1 MYGGFYHLDA
11 CVLIV
16 DKDNAKEYS
25 DCHTI
30 ALISH
35 GSKVVLKFSKQDFN
49 NDPCSLWTREL
60 PNVQAG
66 FRKGRHQLPTSTG
79 S

>member
-16 DKDNAKEYS
+16 DKDNAKECS

-35 GSKVVLKFSKQDFN
+35 GSKVVLKFSKPDFN
-49 NDPCSLWTREL
+49 NDPCSL
-60 PNVQAG
+60 
-66 FRKGRHQLPTSTG
+66 
-79 S
+79 